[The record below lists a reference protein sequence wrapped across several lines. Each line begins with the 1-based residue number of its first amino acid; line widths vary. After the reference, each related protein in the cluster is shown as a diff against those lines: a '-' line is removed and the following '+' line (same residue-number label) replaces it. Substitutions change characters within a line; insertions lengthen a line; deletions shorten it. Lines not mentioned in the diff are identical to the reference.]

1 MTTEVTPDAA
11 EVDVATFNPFDPA
24 TMQCP
29 FPHYAAMREELRVAA
44 SVDGLQARVRGLS
57 MQALA
62 ETVLDISRGGL
73 RRRARPGFGGM
84 VPDERHFL
92 TALEDT
98 VEDGKTPADELL
110 ERYYGDW
117 NEDLTRIYD
126 EYSY

>member
-1 MTTEVTPDAA
+1 MKGWDA
-11 EVDVATFNPFDPA
+11 E
-24 TMQCP
+24 
-29 FPHYAAMREELRVAA
+29 MREELRVAA
-44 SVDGLQARVRGLS
+44 SVDGLQARVQGLS

-92 TALEDT
+92 TALEDS
-98 VEDGKTPADELL
+98 VEDGMSPADELL
-110 ERYYGDW
+110 ERYHGDW
-117 NEDLTRIYD
+117 GGDLTKIYG